1 MPDLGITAEQALV
14 VAVAAFV
21 GGVIRGFSGFGSA
34 LVIAP
39 VLSLA
44 IGPVVAVPAIVLIH
58 ALTTVQLVPGSWRE
72 IVWPR
77 VAPLSIAG
85 CVGTP
90 IGVYALVTL
99 DADVMR
105 RAISAVTVVFA
116 LAMLTGW
123 RYTKA
128 PGPAVSAAV
137 GTIGGLLA
145 GAGSVGG
152 PPIILFLLAGP
163 DRAAT
168 NRATFIYY
176 FLFTQLAGLAVFWF
190 AAILTLQTLL
200 ISLVMAPTMVLGI
213 WLGERMFG
221 QASEELFRRVALVF
235 LLAIGLATTVL

>member
-1 MPDLGITAEQALV
+1 MPDLGNSVADALV
-14 VAVAAFV
+14 VAAAAFV

-44 IGPVVAVPAIVLIH
+44 IGPVAAVPAIVLIH

-72 IVWPR
+72 IVWAR

-85 CVGTP
+85 CLGTP
-90 IGVYALVTL
+90 LGVYALVTL

-116 LAMLTGW
+116 VVMLTGW
-123 RYTKA
+123 RYA
-128 PGPAVSAAV
+128 RVPSHAVSAGV
-137 GTIGGLLA
+137 GAAGGLLA

-176 FLFTQLAGLAVFWF
+176 FLFTQLAGLAVFWV
-190 AAILTLQTLL
+190 ASILTLRTLML
-200 ISLVMAPTMVLGI
+200 SLVMAPTMVLGT
-213 WLGERMFG
+213 WLGERLFG
-221 QASEELFRRVALVF
+221 QASEELFRRLALAF
-235 LLAIGLATTVL
+235 LLAVGLATAIV